1 MESIKIF
8 LRKTKAKSKNM
19 AVNNIKLFLRIK
31 GKTLGGY
38 RKKKKKK
45 YGENKTASQIK
56 PCLCF
61 LFCVAAIKKPF
72 LPI

>member
-38 RKKKKKK
+38 RKKKKK

-61 LFCVAAIKKPF
+61 LFCVEAIKKPF

>member
-38 RKKKKKK
+38 RKKNMK

>member
-1 MESIKIF
+1 MAIEK
-8 LRKTKAKSKNM
+8 KKKKKN
-19 AVNNIKLFLRIK
+19 VK
-31 GKTLGGY
+31 
-38 RKKKKKK
+38 KKKKKK

-61 LFCVAAIKKPF
+61 LFCVEAIKKPF